1 MEEDHKL
8 RKAQLVQM
16 GLLDSAVTK
25 TPSPN
30 KRKMGDDPMSLIRG
44 DGNRDVIK
52 VKEEASPAGT
62 LAHEGMHV
70 LQIILL

>member
-1 MEEDHKL
+1 LEKDHEL
-8 RKAQLVQM
+8 RKARLVRM
-16 GLLDSAVTK
+16 GLLDSAVMK

-30 KRKMGDDPMSLIRG
+30 KRKRGDDPMSLIG
-44 DGNRDVIK
+44 DGNQDVIE

-62 LAHEGMHV
+62 LSHEGMHV

>member
-1 MEEDHKL
+1 LEEDYEL
-8 RKAQLVQM
+8 RKARLVRM

-25 TPSPN
+25 TPSLN